1 MTEAHQIEQYES
13 YLEELRRR
21 IYFLALVLIGVFIF
35 GFFAAGK
42 VISFAINLFQLKNV
56 VIATTS
62 PFQFVELATSVGI
75 LLALLVVAP
84 LAVYNIY
91 AFLSPALNKKE
102 KQLFVRSLPISLIL
116 FVIGFAYGVLTI
128 FIAFKMLALLNASLG
143 LTNIWDVNKF
153 LSQIVVTSALLGLL
167 FQFPLL
173 LTFLIKTNILDRQF
187 LKDNRRWAVLVI
199 FIFVAL
205 LPPTD
210 GISLIMTA
218 LPLMA
223 IYELTIIINRKRLQP
238 V

>member
-1 MTEAHQIEQYES
+1 MTEAKQIEQYES

-21 IYFLALVLIGVFIF
+21 IYFLALILIVVFVL
-35 GFFAAGK
+35 GFLGAGK
-42 VISFAINLFQLKNV
+42 VISFAVDLFELKDV
-56 VIATTS
+56 IIATTS
-62 PFQFVELATSVGI
+62 PFQYVELATSVGI
-75 LLALLVVAP
+75 LLALIVVAP

-91 AFLSPALNKKE
+91 AFLSPALNNKE
-102 KQLFVRSLPISLIL
+102 KRLFIRSLPVSIIL
-116 FVIGFAYGVLTI
+116 FVIGFTYGVLTI
-128 FIAFKMLALLNASLG
+128 FVAFKMLALLNSSLG

-199 FIFVAL
+199 FVFVAL

-223 IYELTIIINRKRLQP
+223 IYELTIIINRKRLRP

>member
-1 MTEAHQIEQYES
+1 M
-13 YLEELRRR
+13 
-21 IYFLALVLIGVFIF
+21 
-35 GFFAAGK
+35 
-42 VISFAINLFQLKNV
+42 
-56 VIATTS
+56 
-62 PFQFVELATSVGI
+62 
-75 LLALLVVAP
+75 
-84 LAVYNIY
+84 
-91 AFLSPALNKKE
+91 
-102 KQLFVRSLPISLIL
+102 
-116 FVIGFAYGVLTI
+116 
-128 FIAFKMLALLNASLG
+128 LNASLG